1 MKKQRK
7 FLLKLLFFSVTAIL
21 LLGSISVSAATQTG
35 FITLNGKSYYINKD
49 GSKQKGWLELNGKK
63 YYFDKNTGVQLKGWA
78 RDSDGK
84 AIRYFTNGDG
94 HMVTGFLTDTSGKT
108 RYFDPQTGLLT
119 RGWLTDE
126 KGYKYYFYS
135 NSGVM
140 AKGWLQNNKEQKRYF
155 RQSDG
160 RMCTGWVKSSSG
172 NYRYFKAST
181 GIMYTGLQKVD
192 NDYYYFSKT
201 SGVRYQKGFG
211 TVSGKKYYFA
221 PGDGKMKTGWLTLNG
236 KKYYFTSS
244 GVMLVSTTTS
254 VDGKTYKFDS
264 NGVATETTPIY
275 QESGNYVKVYDAKN
289 GKYYYMEKQFL
300 QHPGIADGTVSD
312 LELLAAV
319 CDAEAG
325 NQGLVGMEAVA
336 LCILN
341 STIDTSKGFPSEI
354 RYVVY
359 QGKPT
364 QYAVVTDG
372 SLLKRLNGHFS
383 DRTNAYAAA
392 KAAMKIFNNY
402 VTKGTKRVLTGFK
415 TKDFKYKY
423 FMTPAAFKAQHL
435 NFSKLEYEQYQD
447 HVFFVDWIVG

>member
-1 MKKQRK
+1 
-7 FLLKLLFFSVTAIL
+7 
-21 LLGSISVSAATQTG
+21 
-35 FITLNGKSYYINKD
+35 
-49 GSKQKGWLELNGKK
+49 
-63 YYFDKNTGVQLKGWA
+63 
-78 RDSDGK
+78 
-84 AIRYFTNGDG
+84 
-94 HMVTGFLTDTSGKT
+94 
-108 RYFDPQTGLLT
+108 
-119 RGWLTDE
+119 
-126 KGYKYYFYS
+126 
-135 NSGVM
+135 
-140 AKGWLQNNKEQKRYF
+140 
-155 RQSDG
+155 
-160 RMCTGWVKSSSG
+160 
-172 NYRYFKAST
+172 
-181 GIMYTGLQKVD
+181 
-192 NDYYYFSKT
+192 
-201 SGVRYQKGFG
+201 
-211 TVSGKKYYFA
+211 
-221 PGDGKMKTGWLTLNG
+221 
-236 KKYYFTSS
+236 
-244 GVMLVSTTTS
+244 
-254 VDGKTYKFDS
+254 
-264 NGVATETTPIY
+264 
-275 QESGNYVKVYDAKN
+275 
-289 GKYYYMEKQFL
+289 MEKQFL

-312 LELLAAV
+312 LDLLAAV

-325 NQGLVGMEAVA
+325 DQGLIGMEAVA